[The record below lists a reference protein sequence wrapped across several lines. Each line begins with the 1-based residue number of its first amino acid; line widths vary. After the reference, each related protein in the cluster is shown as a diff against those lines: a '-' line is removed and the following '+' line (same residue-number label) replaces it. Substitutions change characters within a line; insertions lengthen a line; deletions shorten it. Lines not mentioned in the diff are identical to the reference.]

1 MPFLIAALAV
11 LYHAPYIMLRA
22 LNEDLISLEDS
33 IKKKKVDAGKI
44 VDNYFNHQVNPQR
57 RSCLRIIFN
66 ILIKI
71 GYLLANLLTLF
82 WLDDLLDKEY
92 VSYGVKWVKWSRLN
106 NSIQFD
112 YLGKRDFPKPGE

>member
-44 VDNYFNHQVNPQR
+44 VDN
-57 RSCLRIIFN
+57 
-66 ILIKI
+66 
-71 GYLLANLLTLF
+71 
-82 WLDDLLDKEY
+82 
-92 VSYGVKWVKWSRLN
+92 
-106 NSIQFD
+106 
-112 YLGKRDFPKPGE
+112 